1 MNRKNII
8 SCLVLILITFVVTHY
23 CTLKFCTNDYKVSLR
38 QEQSR
43 LTVTNFEVIP
53 ESKKPRPNMLKPS
66 FYVDVTID
74 GTLNGGNCY
83 IEYVQKSERIE
94 EIDGKEVM
102 IVEFEP
108 KVSTTMNI
116 FKLSGEDFSETFR
129 YRVNGYAD
137 DELTY
142 IFRCGDFEKTVEA
155 IWG

>member
-8 SCLVLILITFVVTHY
+8 SCLVLILLTFFVTHY
-23 CTLKFCTNDYKVSLR
+23 FTLKFCTNDYKVSLR

-43 LTVTNFEVIP
+43 LTV
-53 ESKKPRPNMLKPS
+53 
-66 FYVDVTID
+66 D

>member
-1 MNRKNII
+1 M
-8 SCLVLILITFVVTHY
+8 
-23 CTLKFCTNDYKVSLR
+23 
-38 QEQSR
+38 
-43 LTVTNFEVIP
+43 VTNFEVIP
-53 ESKKPRPNMLKPS
+53 ESETPRPNMLKPS

-129 YRVNGYAD
+129 YRVNGYTD